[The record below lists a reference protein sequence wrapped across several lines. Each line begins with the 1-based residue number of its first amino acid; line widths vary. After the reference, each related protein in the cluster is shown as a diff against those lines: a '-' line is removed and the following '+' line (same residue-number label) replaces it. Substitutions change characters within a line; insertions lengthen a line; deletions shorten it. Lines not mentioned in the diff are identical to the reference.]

1 MDEALHDK
9 IIETLRTIHDPEIS
23 VNIYDLGLIYDVQ
36 LDDENNVYI
45 DMTLTSPACP
55 VGTMLVKQVKRSVSK
70 LDGTNEVDVNLTFDP
85 PWDPSVMSEEVR
97 LELGML

>member
-1 MDEALHDK
+1 MDETLYEK

-36 LDDENNVYI
+36 LDGENNVYVI
-45 DMTLTSPACP
+45 MTLTSPACP
-55 VGTMLVKQVKRSVSK
+55 VGTMLVKQVKRCITK
-70 LDGTNEVDVNLTFDP
+70 LDGTKDVDVNLVFEP
-85 PWDPSVMSEEVR
+85 PWDPSVMSEEAK